1 MNSTIG
7 RREFLTAAGAAA
19 IAPIALPAGATIPK
33 ANPGKS
39 FSPDGDADIQKMP
52 RLFTGL
58 CAYSFRRDLGSG
70 KMTMED
76 FIRKGVE
83 LRTAGVDMTGYWW
96 KSMDP
101 PYVTGLRHLAFK
113 EGVPF
118 SGAACGASMV
128 QADAAKRA
136 QILDQIKKWTDATAI
151 LGAPHLRIF
160 AGKAPAGVTVAQA
173 LDWCVEIMK
182 PACDYAASKGVTL
195 GVEDHDGI
203 TQTAEACLELMRRV
217 DSPYAGIN
225 LDITNF
231 VADSDEDQ
239 YRQIEACIPY
249 ATHTH
254 IRDRFGDSHHL
265 IDFDRVWQM
274 FAKGG
279 YKGYMSVEYEGDE
292 DPETGVPKLLDRIRE
307 LNRKYSS
314 V

>member
-1 MNSTIG
+1 MNNAID
-7 RREFLTAAGAAA
+7 RRRFLSVAGAAA
-19 IAPIALPAGATIPK
+19 IGPAAFGARIAGRPAPAQ
-33 ANPGKS
+33 
-39 FSPDGDADIQKMP
+39 DAAAPEQP

-58 CAYSFRRDLGSG
+58 CAYSFRQDLKSG

-83 LRTAGVDMTGYWW
+83 LRTDGVDMTGYWW
-96 KSMDP
+96 RSMDP
-101 PYVTGLRHLAFK
+101 AYVTGLRHLAFK
-113 EGVPF
+113 NGIMF
-118 SGAACGASMV
+118 SGAATGASMV

-136 QILDQIKKWTDATAI
+136 QALDDIGKWTDATAI

-160 AGKAPAGVTVAQA
+160 AGTRPPGVSVGQA
-173 LDWCVEIMK
+173 LDWCVETMK
-182 PACDYAASKGVTL
+182 PACDYAATKGVTL
-195 GVEDHDGI
+195 GVENHQGI
-203 TQTAEACLELMRRV
+203 TQHADACLELMHRV

-231 VADSDEDQ
+231 LADSDEDQ

-254 IRDRFGDSHHL
+254 IRDRFGDSHHP

-279 YKGYMSVEYEGDE
+279 YKGFMSVEYEGEE
-292 DPETGVPKLLDRIRE
+292 DPATGVPRLLERIRE

>member
-1 MNSTIG
+1 MANTIG
-7 RREFLTAAGAAA
+7 RRKFLNVAGAAA
-19 IAPIALPAGATIPK
+19 MVPIGLRAA
-33 ANPGKS
+33 
-39 FSPDGDADIQKMP
+39 DARGGSADQDDTAKQP

-58 CAYSFRRDLGSG
+58 CAYSFRSELQPGR
-70 KMTMED
+70 MTMED
-76 FIRKGVE
+76 FIRKGVD
-83 LRTAGVDMTGYWW
+83 LRTEGVDMTGYWW
-96 KSMDP
+96 RSLEP
-101 PYVTGLRHLAFK
+101 AYVVSLRHLAFK
-113 EGVPF
+113 NGVMF
-118 SGAACGASMV
+118 SGAACGSSMV
-128 QADAAKRA
+128 QADAARRT
-136 QILDQIKKWTDATAI
+136 QVLNEIKGWTDATAM

-160 AGKAPAGVTVAQA
+160 AGRVPAGVSVAQA

-182 PACDYAASKGVTL
+182 PACDYAATKGVTL
-195 GVEDHDGI
+195 GVENHDGV
-203 TQTAEACLELMRRV
+203 TQKADVCLELMRRV

-254 IRDRFGDSHHL
+254 IRDHFGDSHHL

-279 YKGYMSVEYEGDE
+279 YKGFMSVEYEGQE
-292 DPETGVPKLLDRIRE
+292 DANTGVPKLLDRIRE

-314 V
+314 T

>member
-1 MNSTIG
+1 MNHSIG
-7 RREFLTAAGAAA
+7 RREFLGAAGAGA
-19 IAPIALPAGATIPK
+19 IAPLALRGASGKPIGETGADRAGETAS
-33 ANPGKS
+33 AN
-39 FSPDGDADIQKMP
+39 QP
-52 RLFTGL
+52 RLFTGV
-58 CAYSFRRDLGSG
+58 CAYSFRQDLQSG

-83 LRTAGVDMTGYWW
+83 LRTQGVDMTGYWW
-96 KSMDP
+96 KSTDP
-101 PYVTGLRHLAFK
+101 AYVTGLRHLAFK
-113 EGVPF
+113 SGMMF
-118 SGAACGASMV
+118 SGAACGSSMV

-136 QILDQIKKWTDATAI
+136 QILDEIKKWTDATAI

-160 AGKAPAGVTVAQA
+160 AGPTPAGVSVAQA
-173 LDWCVEIMK
+173 LDWCVEVMK
-182 PACDYAASKGVTL
+182 PACDYAATKGVTL
-195 GVEDHDGI
+195 GVENHDGV
-203 TQTAEACLELMRRV
+203 TQKADVCLQLMRRV

-254 IRDRFGDSHHL
+254 IRDRFGDSHHP

-274 FAKGG
+274 FAKAG
-279 YKGYMSVEYEGDE
+279 YKGFMSVEYEGDE
-292 DPETGVPKLLDRIRE
+292 GPNTGVPKLVDRIRE

>member
-1 MNSTIG
+1 MTNTIG
-7 RREFLTAAGAAA
+7 RRKFLGAAA
-19 IAPIALPAGATIPK
+19 IAPIALRAGNAIGAAPADDT
-33 ANPGKS
+33 
-39 FSPDGDADIQKMP
+39 DASKQP

-58 CAYSFRRDLGSG
+58 CAYSFREDLKSG

-76 FIRKGVE
+76 FIRKGVD
-83 LRTAGVDMTGYWW
+83 LRTDGVDMTGYWW

-101 PYVTGLRHLAFK
+101 SYVTGLRHLAFK
-113 EGVPF
+113 NGMMF
-118 SGAACGASMV
+118 SGAACGSSMV
-128 QADAAKRA
+128 QADSAKRE
-136 QILDQIKKWTDATAI
+136 QILDEIKKWTDATAI

-173 LDWCVEIMK
+173 LDWCVETMK
-182 PACDYAASKGVTL
+182 PACDYAATKGVTL
-195 GVEDHDGI
+195 GVENHDGI
-203 TQTAEACLELMRRV
+203 TQTADVCLELMRRV
-217 DSPYAGIN
+217 DSPCGGIN

-279 YKGYMSVEYEGDE
+279 YKGFMSVEYEGDE
-292 DPETGVPKLLDRIRE
+292 DPETGVPKLLDRVRE
-307 LNRKYSS
+307 MNRKYSS

>member
-1 MNSTIG
+1 MNGTID
-7 RREFLTAAGAAA
+7 RREFLTTAGAAA
-19 IAPIALPAGATIPK
+19 ASVALPAGTAI
-33 ANPGKS
+33 ARRNPGKS
-39 FSPDGDADIQKMP
+39 VSTETGADVLKQP

-83 LRTAGVDMTGYWW
+83 LRTEGVDMTGYWW
-96 KSMDP
+96 KSMEP
-101 PYVTGLRHLAFK
+101 TYVTALRHLAFK
-113 EGVPF
+113 EGMPF

-128 QADAAKRA
+128 QTDTAKRA
-136 QILDQIKKWTDATAI
+136 QVLDEIKKWTDATAI

-160 AGKAPAGVTVAQA
+160 AGEAPAGVSVAQA
-173 LDWCVEIMK
+173 LDWCVETMK
-182 PACDYAASKGVTL
+182 PACEYAASKGVTL
-195 GVEDHDGI
+195 GVENHDGV
-203 TQTAEACLELMRRV
+203 TQKADACLELMRRV
-217 DSPYAGIN
+217 NSPYAGIN

-231 VADSDEDQ
+231 VAGSDEDQ

-279 YKGYMSVEYEGDE
+279 YKGYMSVEYEGEE
-292 DPETGVPKLLDRIRE
+292 DPNTGVPKLLERIRE